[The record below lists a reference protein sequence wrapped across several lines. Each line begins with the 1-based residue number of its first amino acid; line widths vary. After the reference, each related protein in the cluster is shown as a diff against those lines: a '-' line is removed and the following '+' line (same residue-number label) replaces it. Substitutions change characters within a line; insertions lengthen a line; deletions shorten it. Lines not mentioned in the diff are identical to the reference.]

1 MPIQLKNHKLSP
13 KYRTLS
19 SKHPNINTQAT
30 PVAFG
35 EWGAG
40 GGGGGGG
47 GGGRGPANAGRGGD
61 YDITDSDSDAI
72 DSSDLFARGHVQV
85 SLAAV

>member
-40 GGGGGGG
+40 GGGE
-47 GGGRGPANAGRGGD
+47 GRRRRRKRTCKCGEGR
-61 YDITDSDSDAI
+61 
-72 DSSDLFARGHVQV
+72 
-85 SLAAV
+85 